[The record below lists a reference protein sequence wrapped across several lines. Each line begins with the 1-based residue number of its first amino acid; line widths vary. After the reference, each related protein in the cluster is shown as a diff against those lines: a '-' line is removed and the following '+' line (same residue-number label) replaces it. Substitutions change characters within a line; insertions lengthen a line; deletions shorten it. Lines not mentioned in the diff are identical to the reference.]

1 MSISTIGE
9 VVRCT
14 CATDVTFAPF
24 RVEAPCVAMGFFAHW
39 RETRLHISFFE
50 LFPRSSS
57 QASLKVNTDASTQ
70 APRRLKTCSC
80 LFSLVG
86 RAPAQ

>member
-39 RETRLHISFFE
+39 RKTRLHISF
-50 LFPRSSS
+50 LNCSQGPHCKRS
-57 QASLKVNTDASTQ
+57 
-70 APRRLKTCSC
+70 
-80 LFSLVG
+80 
-86 RAPAQ
+86 